1 MLRGQRVFCSD
12 RGQRGGCGRTFSI
25 WSADILPRH
34 TFTAP
39 FLWQLLCGLLEGS
52 SIKAAFEALGSPPF
66 ALETCYHVLQRL
78 REQLSEVRSLLSREQ
93 KSPSSAQTDPLLQT
107 VEHLRRVFPKS
118 SCPLVDFQIHFQH
131 PLLE

>member
-25 WSADILPRH
+25 WSAEILPRH

-39 FLWQLLCGLLEGS
+39 SLWQLLSRLVGGS
-52 SIKAAFEALGSPPF
+52 SIKGAFEALPSLPF
-66 ALETCYHVLQRL
+66 ALETCYHVLERLRQRL
-78 REQLSEVRSLLSREQ
+78 SVVRCLLCREQ

-118 SCPLVDFQIHFQH
+118 PCPLVDFQLQFQR